1 MNNGPELSKTF
12 RKFLDRWRWIKW
24 KLFLIW
30 AVLIAIALIRVV
42 LPVVMSSGPTP

>member
-1 MNNGPELSKTF
+1 MNNGPEFSKIL

-30 AVLIAIALIRVV
+30 AVLIAIALILVV
-42 LPVVMSSGPTP
+42 PPLMMSSGPAP